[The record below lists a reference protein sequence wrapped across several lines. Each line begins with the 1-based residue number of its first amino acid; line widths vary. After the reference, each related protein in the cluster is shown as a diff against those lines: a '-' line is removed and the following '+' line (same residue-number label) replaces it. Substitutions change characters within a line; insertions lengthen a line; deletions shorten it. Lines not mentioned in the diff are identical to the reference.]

1 MAPNNGT
8 LGQVLL
14 QSIGELRDDI
24 REVRDTADDIRT
36 ELGGKDGIRE
46 RLTALECRVEE
57 LTEREDTPPISIP
70 VPVKYTPSTT
80 DHLKAASIPTA
91 FLALVEIIPEVV
103 KLFK

>member
-57 LTEREDTPPISIP
+57 LTDRENTPVSIP
-70 VPVKYTPSTT
+70 VPVKYTPTT
-80 DHLKAASIPTA
+80 VDHLKTASIPTA
-91 FLALVEIIPEVV
+91 FLALVQIIPEIM